1 MEFIKNIARKILDDE
16 FKEIENKVKEYK
28 GENKELREELAKI
41 KDKHDSEILKADK
54 KNIEINAEKIRVE
67 RKLQELEKENEIL
80 RQYYDLDKE
89 PSDEIKMKIH
99 IDLEI
104 NRLKEEK
111 DDLKNEILRLTA
123 ICRPPMIIQQPYPYY
138 GFGYR
143 PF

>member
-1 MEFIKNIARKILDDE
+1 MEIFKKIARKILTDE
-16 FKEIENKVKEYK
+16 I
-28 GENKELREELAKI
+28 KELKEECDKTKSWNNELLDKMSAF
-41 KDKHDSEILKADK
+41 KDECESKASNAQNE
-54 KNIEINAEKIRVE
+54 KNIAEQKAQKI
-67 RKLQELEKENEIL
+67 EKENEIL

-89 PSDEIKMKIH
+89 PSGEIKTKIH

-138 GFGYR
+138 GFWYR

>member
-1 MEFIKNIARKILDDE
+1 MGFIKNIARKILRA
-16 FKEIENKVKEYK
+16 EIEIYEKTIRDMRSDKTHY
-28 GENKELREELAKI
+28 ENAKNSEMVQLLEEQRKI
-41 KDKHDSEILKADK
+41 LE
-54 KNIEINAEKIRVE
+54 EKC
-67 RKLQELEKENEIL
+67 KLEKENEIL

-89 PSDEIKMKIH
+89 PSDEIKTKIH

-111 DDLKNEILRLTA
+111 DDLKNEVLRLTA
-123 ICRPPMIIQQPYPYY
+123 ICRPPVYIQQPYTYY

>member
-1 MEFIKNIARKILDDE
+1 MLKRIARKILQT
-16 FKEIENKVKEYK
+16 EIEEIK
-28 GENKELREELAKI
+28 GKAERLESRNLELRGEMTELENKLI
-41 KDKHDSEILKADK
+41 DKQT
-54 KNIEINAEKIRVE
+54 EINAINSEKALAE
-67 RKLQELEKENEIL
+67 KKAKELEKENEIL

-89 PSDEIKMKIH
+89 PSDEIKTKIH

-111 DDLKNEILRLTA
+111 GDLKNEILRLTA
-123 ICRPPMIIQQPYPYY
+123 ICRPPVYVQQPYPYY

>member
-1 MEFIKNIARKILDDE
+1 MGFIKNIARKILRTEIEELKRKCEEAECKNIELVKKMDGFE
-16 FKEIENKVKEYK
+16 KEYENKVFNAQNKK
-28 GENKELREELAKI
+28 GIAE
-41 KDKHDSEILKADK
+41 HKAQK
-54 KNIEINAEKIRVE
+54 
-67 RKLQELEKENEIL
+67 LEKENKIL

-89 PSDEIKMKIH
+89 PSDEIKAKIH

-123 ICRPPMIIQQPYPYY
+123 ICRPPVYVPQPYPYY